1 MSELFYMGGYLFMSI
16 ITLIGLVMFSWS
28 IFKGIQV
35 FNGKESPSLRHQVK
49 YIKSIGT
56 LALITGILG
65 QLIGLYSAF
74 DAIEKAGAISPGTL
88 AAGLK
93 VSSITTLYGMMIFI
107 LAYLC
112 WFLIDSKLNSQNISK
127 V

>member
-35 FNGKESPSLRHQVK
+35 FNGKENPSLRHQVK